1 MDIKEGRNAPQPPP
15 TGQAEGEPRR
25 LLALRAYAVLD
36 SEPEPEF
43 DALARLA
50 SAALGAPVA
59 LVGLID
65 ADRVWF
71 KARVGFELPQL
82 GLQEPL
88 CAHALAQPGR
98 GLTVPDLSN
107 DPRFARSPLVTESP
121 HLRSGACVP
130 IVDPA
135 GMVLGS
141 LAVLDTV
148 PRGFG
153 APQMQQLKDLSVLA
167 VAALLA
173 RRRAI
178 DLQRLALTDPLTGI
192 ANRAQFDKAVTA
204 ELNHAM
210 RTGEPFTVLSLDLDD
225 FRTLNDRL
233 GQAAGDEVLCT
244 VAHRLTLL
252 VRQGDLLARMG
263 GDEFGI
269 LMRHGSALSAG
280 VLRERIL
287 EAIGQPLTLTG
298 GETLHLGVSVGM
310 AAYTDETES
319 VPELL
324 ALASTALQRLR
335 RRHSH

>member
-1 MDIKEGRNAPQPPP
+1 MDDTEGRNAPQPAPWN
-15 TGQAEGEPRR
+15 QAEGEARR
-25 LLALRAYAVLD
+25 LLALRSHAVLD
-36 SEPEPEF
+36 GEPEPEF
-43 DALARLA
+43 EALARLA
-50 SAALGAPVA
+50 SAALSAPVA

-65 ADRVWF
+65 SERVWF
-71 KARVGFELPQL
+71 KARVGFGMPQL

-88 CAHALAQPGR
+88 CAHILAQPGR
-98 GLTVPDLSN
+98 GLTVPDLSK
-107 DPRFARSPLVTESP
+107 DPRFARSALVTGSP

-135 GMVLGS
+135 GQVLGS

-153 APQMQQLKDLSVLA
+153 APQMQQLKDLSILA
-167 VAALLA
+167 MTALLA

-178 DLQRLALTDPLTGI
+178 DLQRLAMTDPLTGI
-192 ANRAQFDKAVTA
+192 ANRAQFDKAISA

-210 RTGEPFTVLSLDLDD
+210 RTGEPFTVLTLDLDD

-233 GQAAGDEVLCT
+233 GHAAGDEVLCT
-244 VAHRLTLL
+244 VAHRLTVL
-252 VRQGDLLARMG
+252 VRQGDLLARMD

-287 EAIGQPLTLTG
+287 ESIGQPLTLSG
-298 GETLHLGVSVGM
+298 GETLQLGVSVGM

-324 ALASTALQRLR
+324 AQASTALLRLR